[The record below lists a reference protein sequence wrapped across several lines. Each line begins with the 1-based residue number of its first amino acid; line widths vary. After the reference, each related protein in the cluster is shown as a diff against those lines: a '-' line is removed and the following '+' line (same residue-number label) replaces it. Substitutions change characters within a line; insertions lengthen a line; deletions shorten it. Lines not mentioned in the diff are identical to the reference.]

1 MAWRQ
6 NGRIPIFS
14 MKHLV
19 PAFAVLV
26 LLATLLCSGCSSY
39 DSSEG
44 SGFSQRDLEL
54 QRKIQERQV
63 GR

>member
-1 MAWRQ
+1 
-6 NGRIPIFS
+6 

-19 PAFAVLV
+19 PAFAIIALLIVLFM
-26 LLATLLCSGCSSY
+26 SGCSSY
-39 DSSEG
+39 DGEG

-54 QRKIQERQV
+54 QRKIAERGV

>member
-1 MAWRQ
+1 
-6 NGRIPIFS
+6 

-19 PAFAVLV
+19 PAFLV
-26 LLATLLCSGCSSY
+26 IAILLALFISGCSSY
-39 DSSEG
+39 DGEG

-54 QRKIQERQV
+54 QRKIAERQV